1 MAGRWEGRV
10 AHWSVESR
18 SLLDDTGREGVL
30 RRAERRMMSSTSS
43 LGRVFVWG
51 GLESR
56 FEAEALEGGERS
68 RLVTVVRRRWD
79 FDARVRAIL
88 RA

>member
-1 MAGRWEGRV
+1 MAGRWEERV

-30 RRAERRMMSSTSS
+30 RRAERRMMTSISS

-56 FEAEALEGGERS
+56 FVAEALEGGERS
-68 RLVTVVRRRWD
+68 RFVMAVRRRWD
-79 FDARVRAIL
+79 FDVRVRTIL
-88 RA
+88 SA